1 MWEER
6 GKKQQVCLEGRVCP
20 QMYFK
25 LLESEALVSS
35 HSGEEGFEVFI
46 CLPQAS
52 ARGRKLSLLLRSVL
66 SFKIRLS
73 VSN

>member
-1 MWEER
+1 MWEDR

-52 ARGRKLSLLLRSVL
+52 ARGRKLSLL
-66 SFKIRLS
+66 FKECL
-73 VSN
+73 VFLN

>member
-1 MWEER
+1 M
-6 GKKQQVCLEGRVCP
+6 CP
-20 QMYFK
+20 QVYFK

-52 ARGRKLSLLLRSVL
+52 ARGRKLSLL
-66 SFKIRLS
+66 FKECL
-73 VSN
+73 VF

>member
-1 MWEER
+1 M
-6 GKKQQVCLEGRVCP
+6 CP

-35 HSGEEGFEVFI
+35 HSGEEGFEV
-46 CLPQAS
+46 LS
-52 ARGRKLSLLLRSVL
+52 ACHRLRQGEGNSLSFLRSVL